1 MVGGWFWLIA
11 RKDNRLFCV
20 GENYTLIGDKTRCE
34 VMRLSNIRR
43 KKREG
48 NKNGQ
53 RTSVNIFNVCI
64 RGWSWYFDED

>member
-1 MVGGWFWLIA
+1 
-11 RKDNRLFCV
+11 
-20 GENYTLIGDKTRCE
+20 
-34 VMRLSNIRR
+34 MRLSNIRR

-64 RGWSWYFDED
+64 SGWSWYFDED